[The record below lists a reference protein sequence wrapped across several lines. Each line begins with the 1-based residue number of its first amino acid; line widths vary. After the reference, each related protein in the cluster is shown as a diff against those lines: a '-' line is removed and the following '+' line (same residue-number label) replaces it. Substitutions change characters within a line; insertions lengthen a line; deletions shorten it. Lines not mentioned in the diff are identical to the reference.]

1 MNKSVTTTVE
11 IIKLDKLKMH
21 ALLLPDAVLI
31 QLNEGEEKGKYNQR
45 AIINIQDKVEWQ
57 GGVVV
62 LGVGYGYITLSQARM
77 KVLDVLEGDKV
88 TITLTKDDSKYGH
101 QFPKE
106 LEAVLNQDELAKKR
120 FEGLTPGKQRTIIYY
135 INQPKSEEK
144 RIERSIL
151 YMNNLKT
158 APIGQE
164 TMRHLMGKE

>member
-1 MNKSVTTTVE
+1 MSASIKTTVE

-21 ALLLPDAVLI
+21 ALLIPDIILI

-45 AIINIQDKVEWQ
+45 AIVSIQDKVEWQ

-62 LGVGYGYITLSQARM
+62 LGEGFGYITLSQARM
-77 KVLDVLEGDKV
+77 KILDVIEGDEIE
-88 TITLTKDDSKYGH
+88 ITLTKDNSKYGH

-144 RIERSIL
+144 RIERSIQ
-151 YMNNLKT
+151 YMNNLKK
-158 APIGQE
+158 APIGKE